1 MITEAVILAGG
12 FGTRLAHVL
21 GNVPK
26 PMAPVAGKPFLT
38 YVLDR
43 LSDANIK
50 RVILATGY
58 MHEVVKEYFGDKYK
72 GLEIIY
78 SPETQPLFTGGAI
91 LQATQYV
98 EGNNFLVLNGDTL
111 FDIDFEKLSN
121 HHLSNSDSITI
132 ALREVEDTSRYGA
145 VEIDGSHILSF
156 HEKSDSNGA
165 GVINGGIYV
174 INKQWLVKV
183 CCGMPQKFSFE
194 KEILQTHSGFEGLTF
209 NDYFIDIGI
218 PTDYYRAQK
227 EFTSL
232 FKPDVFLF
240 LDRDGVINKY
250 IDNGYVCSWRDFE
263 WLPDVKQSLAYLAQR
278 FRLIFVVTN
287 QQGVGKGCF
296 SQTTLDDIHHRM
308 LSEIA
313 EAGGRID
320 KIYCCTALASENSPF
335 RKPNIGMLLQSRD
348 EYPEV
353 DFTSS
358 VMVGDALTDIQMG
371 YRAGMRCVYITRN
384 HPVPDRVRDYTDII
398 VPDLASFC
406 TIVAKGD

>member
-1 MITEAVILAGG
+1 M
-12 FGTRLAHVL
+12 
-21 GNVPK
+21 
-26 PMAPVAGKPFLT
+26 
-38 YVLDR
+38 
-43 LSDANIK
+43 
-50 RVILATGY
+50 
-58 MHEVVKEYFGDKYK
+58 
-72 GLEIIY
+72 
-78 SPETQPLFTGGAI
+78 
-91 LQATQYV
+91 
-98 EGNNFLVLNGDTL
+98 
-111 FDIDFEKLSN
+111 
-121 HHLSNSDSITI
+121 
-132 ALREVEDTSRYGA
+132 
-145 VEIDGSHILSF
+145 
-156 HEKSDSNGA
+156 
-165 GVINGGIYV
+165 
-174 INKQWLVKV
+174 
-183 CCGMPQKFSFE
+183 
-194 KEILQTHSGFEGLTF
+194 
-209 NDYFIDIGI
+209 
-218 PTDYYRAQK
+218 
-227 EFTSL
+227 
-232 FKPDVFLF
+232 FLF

-384 HPVPDRVRDYTDII
+384 NPVPDRVRDYTDII